1 MSSESRE
8 RHPVAPSLDTRLA
21 LRPREAAAA
30 LGISE
35 RKLRDLLPELP
46 HVRAQGVVLLPVEA
60 VRRWLEER
68 SREEPGRVDATVSEI
83 LGSFC
88 EERDTGYE

>member
-1 MSSESRE
+1 MRDQGT
-8 RHPVAPSLDTRLA
+8 RNQLPAAPSLETRLA

-35 RKLRDLLPELP
+35 RKLRELLPELP
-46 HVRAQGVVLLPVEA
+46 HIRIRGVVLIPVES

-68 SREEPGRVDATVSEI
+68 SRTEPERVDATAREI
-83 LGSFC
+83 LGALGGAA
-88 EERDTGYE
+88 ER